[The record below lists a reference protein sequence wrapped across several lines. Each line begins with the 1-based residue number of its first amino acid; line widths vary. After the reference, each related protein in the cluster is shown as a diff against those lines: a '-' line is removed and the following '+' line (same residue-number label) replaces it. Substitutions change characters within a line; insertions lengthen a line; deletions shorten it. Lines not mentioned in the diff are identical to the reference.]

1 MILKTILFQHT
12 WEFFNDNCL
21 FSNSTWNV
29 SSIWTLTLTYS
40 KKCMILV
47 IQLMVDPPQF
57 KTQIRHDIAL
67 LNILVMKPVFR
78 ESNSFKVT
86 VPIDIRKFQIL
97 IWNPKYSFD
106 TTLWRTRNF
115 PRVCGCLFLCNSFL
129 FKTNDY
135 Y

>member
-1 MILKTILFQHT
+1 
-12 WEFFNDNCL
+12 
-21 FSNSTWNV
+21 
-29 SSIWTLTLTYS
+29 
-40 KKCMILV
+40 MILV

-97 IWNPKYSFD
+97 I
-106 TTLWRTRNF
+106 
-115 PRVCGCLFLCNSFL
+115 
-129 FKTNDY
+129 
-135 Y
+135 